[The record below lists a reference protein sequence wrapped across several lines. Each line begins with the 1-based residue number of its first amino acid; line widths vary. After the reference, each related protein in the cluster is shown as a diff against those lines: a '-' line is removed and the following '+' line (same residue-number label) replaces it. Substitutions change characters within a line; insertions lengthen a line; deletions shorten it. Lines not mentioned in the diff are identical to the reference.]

1 MPFSAMALRTC
12 GVGVCPVGGQERA
25 VLDHVDA
32 GGDHVGDSGRGVGV
46 RGDRQPVAVRLV
58 HGGAQLVDPVLGLV
72 GAGGGG
78 KVPATGHDLDDVN
91 AAFGV
96 VADGG
101 PHGGRAVCLA
111 VCLAAEEPAVSTGGC
126 DRRASYQQVR
136 ACGGVGGGVVPQPQ
150 GQVVA
155 VTEVADRGD
164 PGHQAGMGG
173 EPHPF
178 QDRVVGIGDVTY
190 RVVAGGTDTVEQA
203 GGTDRE
209 HESSPTAGA
218 TGARRGA

>member
-1 MPFSAMALRTC
+1 M
-12 GVGVCPVGGQERA
+12 
-25 VLDHVDA
+25 
-32 GGDHVGDSGRGVGV
+32 
-46 RGDRQPVAVRLV
+46 
-58 HGGAQLVDPVLGLV
+58 
-72 GAGGGG
+72 
-78 KVPATGHDLDDVN
+78 
-91 AAFGV
+91 

-101 PHGGRAVCLA
+101 PHGSRA

-136 ACGGVGGGVVPQPQ
+136 ACGRVGGGLVPQPQ

-164 PGHQAGMGG
+164 PGHQAGTGG
-173 EPHPF
+173 QPHPF

-190 RVVAGGTDTVEQA
+190 RVVAGIEGQVDVRVDETGQQGRLAKVHHVNARRHRRPGLHRDDAAVVDQHDRSFDQSGTDTIEQA

-218 TGARRGA
+218 TGARRAP